1 MKFKLFSLVFFAVLL
16 ASCSLNQD
24 VVDEQMGGE
33 MNFVYPEL
41 STLIIPVSLDMRS
54 IERKVNSSIP
64 WEFKN
69 PEWPGFASGAC
80 KDPKVKYT
88 LKRDSLHFKVDG
100 NTLYFD
106 VNLRYGIEGEMC
118 PACWG
123 ETCASP
129 MVPFSCGVGKE
140 EPRTMHWKGKII
152 WTIGSNLQ
160 LKTRSESLQLV
171 PLSPCEFTWLK
182 LDFTSLVV
190 GQMQQA
196 IQNAFE
202 QSDQA
207 LSKRN
212 LQKDIAPLLKEL
224 YAGIPIKDQGV
235 LSIVPKKLSVW
246 DLKSKNGRLEAVL
259 GIETQL
265 TMSDFVPNVNELTM
279 PTFSHAPFK
288 EQKSTIRF
296 QLDYSH
302 MAIQKICEQNLIQKK
317 WAISD
322 QPEDYLWIHQC
333 SITGSDDGMLHLNL
347 TMDVV
352 TQKLKRKN
360 VQVEFSAIPVIENG
374 GKHIRLSNPEID
386 LSGKNQLLEWGLKWE
401 SWKSKFQQQ
410 NLFLIPLDGS
420 LVKAKEALNQ
430 KLLQEQW
437 PDISINGQMDDLR
450 ISKIKLNSYSMKIN
464 VEATGQWSLIWNKS
478 FN

>member
-1 MKFKLFSLVFFAVLL
+1 MKFNLFFAFSVFFLV
-16 ASCSLNQD
+16 SCSTRQQVLEEEGDMQL
-24 VVDEQMGGE
+24 
-33 MNFVYPEL
+33 NFVNHEI
-41 STLIIPVSLDMRS
+41 STLIFPISMDMRV
-54 IERKVNSSIP
+54 IERKVNSIIP

-69 PEWPGFASGAC
+69 SEWPGFTSGLC
-80 KDPKVKYT
+80 KDPRVKYV
-88 LKRDSLHFKVDG
+88 LSRDSLHFKVDG

-106 VNLRYGIEGEMC
+106 VNLRYGIEGEIC

-140 EPRTMHWKGKII
+140 EPRKMHWQGKII
-152 WTIGSNLQ
+152 WTIGNNLQ
-160 LKTRSESLQLV
+160 LKTRSESLQLI

-182 LDFTSLVV
+182 LDFTALVQ

-196 IQNAFE
+196 IQNAFV

-212 LQKDIAPLLKEL
+212 LQKDVEPLLKEL
-224 YAGIPIKDQGV
+224 YAGIPIKDQSI
-235 LSIVPKKLSVW
+235 LSIIPKKLAVW

-265 TMSDFVPNVNELTM
+265 TMSDLEPNVNQLTM

-288 EQKSTIRF
+288 DQKSTIRF
-296 QLDYSH
+296 QMDYSH
-302 MAIQKICEQNLIQKK
+302 EAIQRICEQNLIQKK

-322 QPEDYLWIHQC
+322 YPEDYLWIHQC
-333 SITGSDDGMLHLNL
+333 SISGSDDGKLRLKL
-347 TMDVV
+347 TMDVI

-360 VQVEFSAIPVIENG
+360 VLVELEAIPIVENG
-374 GKHIRLSNPEID
+374 GRQIRLSHPEID

-401 SWKSKFQQQ
+401 SWKSKFQEQ
-410 NLFLIPLDGS
+410 NLFLISLDGS

-430 KLLQEQW
+430 KLQQEQW
-437 PDISINGQMDDLR
+437 PDISVKGQMDDLR
-450 ISKIKLNSYSMKIN
+450 ITKIQLNSHSMKIN
-464 VEATGQWSLIWNKS
+464 VEATGQWTLVWNKS
-478 FN
+478 F

>member
-1 MKFKLFSLVFFAVLL
+1 MNFKMYIISFLVLVL
-16 ASCSLNQD
+16 ASCSVKQKTVEDQLGVQ
-24 VVDEQMGGE
+24 
-33 MNFVYPEL
+33 MNFVHPEL
-41 STLIIPVSLDMRS
+41 STLIIPISMDMRA
-54 IERKVNSSIP
+54 IERKVNASIP

-69 PEWPGFASGAC
+69 PEWPGLSAGAC
-80 KDPKVKYT
+80 KDPRLKYC

-106 VNLRYGIEGEMC
+106 VDLRYGIEGEMC

-140 EPRTMHWKGKII
+140 EPRKMHWKGKII
-152 WTIGSNLQ
+152 WTIGNNLQ
-160 LKTRSESLQLV
+160 LKTRSESLQLT

-182 LDFTSLVV
+182 LDFTALVQ

-196 IQNAFE
+196 IQNAFA

-212 LQKDIAPLLKEL
+212 LQKDVEPLLKEL
-224 YAGIPIKDQGV
+224 YSGIPIKDQSV
-235 LSIVPKKLSVW
+235 LSIVPKKLAVW

-265 TMSDFVPNVNELTM
+265 TMSDLVPNVNQLTM

-288 EQKSTIRF
+288 DQKSTIRF
-296 QLDYSH
+296 QMDYSH
-302 MAIQKICEQNLIQKK
+302 AAIQKICEQNLIQKK

-322 QPEDYLWIHQC
+322 YPEDYLWIHQC
-333 SITGSDDGMLHLNL
+333 SISGSDDGKLHLKLN
-347 TMDVV
+347 MDVI
-352 TQKLKRKN
+352 TQKLKRRN
-360 VQVEFSAIPVIENG
+360 VLVEFEAIPVVENG
-374 GKHIRLSNPEID
+374 GRQIRLSHPEID

-401 SWKSKFQQQ
+401 SWKSKFQEQ
-410 NLFLIPLDGS
+410 NLFLISLDGS

-430 KLLQEQW
+430 KLQQEQW
-437 PDISINGQMDDLR
+437 PDISIKGQMDDLR
-450 ISKIKLNSYSMKIN
+450 ITKIQLNSYSMKIN
-464 VEATGQWSLIWNKS
+464 VEATGQWSLVWNKS
-478 FN
+478 F